1 MFVLKKNYL
10 KNTLKIFKYNLRTLI
25 RFEFFYKIILTIIL
39 IPIAIES
46 FNLTMKLTGYT
57 YLTLENILSFLLNPI
72 TFVLLLLIIIFLT
85 IITIF
90 DISTLIVIFDVSYH
104 EKKIS
109 VRDAIKVSISRCK
122 NIFKIKNISV
132 AFLILFLIPFLNL
145 GLSSNVITS
154 IKIPEFIMDY
164 ISSNKTLFV
173 LYIILY
179 LFLVYLISKWLYSLH
194 FMIIENKSFKEARK
208 ASKTLAK
215 GNKILDIIK
224 ILFAQILLTITYILF
239 LLLGLVVV
247 ILINNILT
255 HFKIVES
262 ILITLVW
269 LFLGISLIIASII
282 SNGISYAIISSL
294 FYKHKIDKNEK
305 IREINY
311 EQVINEKKKNKILK
325 WITVVIS
332 ILTVIG
338 GTELTY
344 QIVTGK
350 TNLNIEYVRNMEITA
365 HRGASVKYP
374 ENTMAAF
381 RGAKELGAD
390 WIELDVQ
397 QTKDKQIV
405 VSHDTNLKRVTG
417 VNKEIIDMTYEEISK
432 LDAGSFK
439 GKEYAGEKIPLLSE
453 VLEFAKENNIR
464 LNIELKPTGDEVDFE
479 KQVVELIKEYNMKD
493 RCVVTSQVYEVLQ
506 KVKKYDKNIKTVY
519 VMSIAI
525 GNITDLKDSDAF
537 SVEASNV
544 NESLVNRVHNE
555 GCELYAW
562 TVNTKESINHMIDM
576 NVDNI
581 ITDNIE
587 LGKDLVSKSKHSN
600 IITEFLKLLK
610 Q

>member
-1 MFVLKKNYL
+1 MKKNYL

-72 TFVLLLLIIIFLT
+72 TFILLLLIIIFLT
-85 IITIF
+85 VITIF
-90 DISTLIVIFDVSYH
+90 DISTLIIIFDVSYH

-109 VRDAIKVSISRCK
+109 VKDAIKVSISRCK

-164 ISSNKTLFV
+164 ITSNKTLFV

-208 ASKTLAK
+208 ASKILAK

-247 ILINNILT
+247 ILINYILT

-269 LFLGISLIIASII
+269 LFIGISLIIASIV

-294 FYKHKIDKNEK
+294 FYKHKLDKNEK
-305 IREINY
+305 IRKINY
-311 EQVINEKKKNKILK
+311 EQVINEKKKNKVLK
-325 WITVVIS
+325 WITIVIS
-332 ILTVIG
+332 ILTIIG
-338 GTELTY
+338 GTALTY
-344 QIVTGK
+344 QIVIGK

-544 NESLVNRVHNE
+544 NESLVTRVHNE

-610 Q
+610 K

>member
-1 MFVLKKNYL
+1 MKKNYL
-10 KNTLKIFKYNLRTLI
+10 KNTFKIIKFNLKTLI
-25 RFEFFYKIILTIIL
+25 GFELFYKFILAIIL
-39 IPIAIES
+39 IPMAIEG

-57 YLTLENILSFLLNPI
+57 YLTIENILSFLLNPI
-72 TFVLLLLIIIFLT
+72 TIILLFLLIIFLT

-90 DISTLIVIFDVSYH
+90 DISTLIVIFDLSYH

-122 NIFKIKNISV
+122 NIFKLKNISV
-132 AFLILFLIPFLNL
+132 AILVLFLIPFVNL

-154 IKIPEFIMDY
+154 IKIPEFIMDF
-164 ISSNKTLFV
+164 IVSNKTLFV

-179 LFLVYLISKWLYSLH
+179 LFLIYIISKWLYSLH
-194 FMIIENKSFKEARK
+194 FLIIENKSFKESRI
-208 ASKTLAK
+208 ASKELIK

-224 ILFAQILLTITYILF
+224 ILFAQILIFIAYILF

-247 ILINNILT
+247 IVLNNILT
-255 HFKIVES
+255 NLKIVES

-269 LFLGISLIIASII
+269 LFIGISLIIASIV
-282 SNGISYAIISSL
+282 SNGVSYAIISSL
-294 FYKHKIDKNEK
+294 FYKHKLDKCENIVPIK
-305 IREINY
+305 YDQIMK
-311 EQVINEKKKNKILK
+311 EKKKNKILK
-325 WITVVIS
+325 WIIIVIS
-332 ILTVIG
+332 ILTVVV
-338 GTELTY
+338 GTTLTY

-350 TNLNIEYVRNMEITA
+350 INLNIKYVRNMEITA

-381 RGAKELGAD
+381 RGAKKLDAD

-397 QTKDKQIV
+397 QAKDKQIV

-417 VNKEIIDMTYEEISK
+417 VNKDIIDMNYEEISK

-439 GKEYAGEKIPLLSE
+439 EKKFAGEKIPLLSE

-464 LNIELKPTGDEVDFE
+464 LNIELKPTGEEVDFE

-493 RCVVTSQVYEVLQ
+493 RCVVTSQVYEVLE

-525 GNITDLKDSDAF
+525 GNITDLKYADAF

-544 NESLVNRVHNE
+544 NESLVNKVHNE
-555 GCELYAW
+555 GKEIYAW
-562 TVNTKESINHMIDM
+562 TVNTKESINNMIDM

-587 LGKDLVSKSKHSN
+587 LGKKMVSESKHSN
-600 IITEFLKLLK
+600 IITEFLKLL
-610 Q
+610 QQ

>member
-1 MFVLKKNYL
+1 MKKNYL
-10 KNTLKIFKYNLRTLI
+10 KNTFKIIKFNLKTLI
-25 RFEFFYKIILTIIL
+25 GFELFYKFILAIIL
-39 IPIAIES
+39 IPMAIEG

-57 YLTLENILSFLLNPI
+57 YLTIENILSFLLNPI
-72 TFVLLLLIIIFLT
+72 TIILLFLLIIFLT

-90 DISTLIVIFDVSYH
+90 DISTLIVIFDLSYH

-122 NIFKIKNISV
+122 NIFKLKNISV
-132 AFLILFLIPFLNL
+132 AILVLFLIPFVNL

-154 IKIPEFIMDY
+154 IKIPEFIMDF
-164 ISSNKTLFV
+164 IVSNKTLFV

-179 LFLVYLISKWLYSLH
+179 LFLIYIISKWLYSLH
-194 FMIIENKSFKEARK
+194 FLIIENKSFKESRI
-208 ASKTLAK
+208 ASKELIK

-224 ILFAQILLTITYILF
+224 ILFAQILIFIAYILF

-247 ILINNILT
+247 IVLNNILINL
-255 HFKIVES
+255 KIVES

-269 LFLGISLIIASII
+269 LFIGISLIIASIV
-282 SNGISYAIISSL
+282 SNGVSYAIISSL
-294 FYKHKIDKNEK
+294 FYKHKLDKCENIVPIK
-305 IREINY
+305 YDQIMK
-311 EQVINEKKKNKILK
+311 EKKKNKILK
-325 WITVVIS
+325 WIIIVIS
-332 ILTVIG
+332 ILTVVV
-338 GTELTY
+338 GTTLTY

-350 TNLNIEYVRNMEITA
+350 INLNIEYVRNMEITA

-381 RGAKELGAD
+381 RGAKKLDAD

-397 QTKDKQIV
+397 QAEDKQIV

-417 VNKEIIDMTYEEISK
+417 VNKDIIDMNYEEISK

-439 GKEYAGEKIPLLSE
+439 EKKFAGEKIPLLSE

-464 LNIELKPTGDEVDFE
+464 LNIELKPTGEEVDFE

-493 RCVVTSQVYEVLQ
+493 RCVVTSQVYEVLE

-525 GNITDLKDSDAF
+525 GNITDLKYADAF

-544 NESLVNRVHNE
+544 NESLVNKVHNE
-555 GCELYAW
+555 GKEIYAW
-562 TVNTKESINHMIDM
+562 TVNTKESINNMIDM

-587 LGKDLVSKSKHSN
+587 LGKKMVSESKHSN
-600 IITEFLKLLK
+600 IITEFLKLL
-610 Q
+610 QQ